1 MRTLSSSATP
11 LHTLPTLLH
20 GFFGDGLHM
29 LGLLLVHP
37 HSCISVSS
45 CPRWGLPVLMECL
58 CKCPGRLLHTE
69 PQHPGCLCRLQLV
82 LALSMYQSAWH

>member
-20 GFFGDGLHM
+20 GFFGDGLHI

-45 CPRWGLPVLMECL
+45 CPRWGAPSAHGMLVQVSWEAAAHRAPAPWLPV
-58 CKCPGRLLHTE
+58 
-69 PQHPGCLCRLQLV
+69 
-82 LALSMYQSAWH
+82 